1 MELNKK
7 TISKVLEDVY
17 TSGSKDNIIKSG
29 VIANIMVFDMEVDI
43 DLIMDNP
50 TLQARKKLEGEIINL
65 IHQKINS
72 KAKIKFNTKI
82 NKEAKPKLERIKKE
96 LLGVD
101 SIIAISS
108 AKGGVGKSTF
118 TVNIAAMLAKMG
130 CKVGILDTDIY
141 GPSIPTM
148 LDVEGYIPKSIKID
162 GVSKI
167 EPIESYGI
175 KLMSIGFFTK
185 LDEAVVWR
193 GPMASKAL
201 NQMIFDTNWGEL
213 DFLFLDLPPGTGDIH
228 LSLVQSIPITGAVI
242 ISTPQNVALADA
254 RRGIKMFQ
262 QETINVPILGLVENM
277 SYFTSNEEPEVK
289 HFIFGENGVKYLAKD
304 LDINFLG
311 EIPIFTSLREASDFG
326 RPGSL
331 QENSVIENKF
341 RDISKLLVEE
351 LIKRNTELPPT
362 KIVKITNL
370 VGCSAVNKKS

>member
-7 TISKVLEDVY
+7 SISKVLEEVY
-17 TSGSKDNIIKSG
+17 SSGSKDNIIKSG
-29 VIANIMVFDMEVDI
+29 VVANIMVFDIEVDI
-43 DLIMDNP
+43 DLIMNNP
-50 TLQARKKLEGEIINL
+50 TLQARKKLEAEIIDI
-65 IHQKINS
+65 IHQRINS

-82 NKEAKPKLERIKKE
+82 KKVSKPEIKRVNKKLS
-96 LLGVD
+96 GVD

-118 TVNIAAMLAKMG
+118 TVNAAAMLAKMG
-130 CKVGILDTDIY
+130 CKVGILDADIY

-148 LDVEGYIPKSIKID
+148 LDVEGYVPKSIKID

-167 EPIESYGI
+167 EPVENYGI

-185 LDEAVVWR
+185 LDQAVVWR

-228 LSLVQSIPITGAVI
+228 LSLVQSLPINGAVI
-242 ISTPQNVALADA
+242 VSTPQNVALADV

-262 QETINVPILGLVENM
+262 QDSINIPILGLVENM
-277 SYFTSNEEPEVK
+277 SYFTSNEEPEIK
-289 HFIFGENGVKYLAKD
+289 HFIFGESGVKYLAKD

-331 QENSVIENKF
+331 QENSVIENIF
-341 RDISKLLVEE
+341 REISKLLVEE
-351 LIKRNTELPPT
+351 LIKRNNELPPT

-370 VGCSAVNKKS
+370 VGCSAVKKKS

>member
-7 TISKVLEDVY
+7 SISKVLEEVY
-17 TSGSKDNIIKSG
+17 SSGSKDNIIKSG
-29 VIANIMVFDMEVDI
+29 VVANIMVFDIEVDI

-50 TLQARKKLEGEIINL
+50 TLQARKKVEAEIIDI
-65 IHQKINS
+65 IHQRINS

-82 NKEAKPKLERIKKE
+82 KKVSKPEIERVNKKLS
-96 LLGVD
+96 GVD

-118 TVNIAAMLAKMG
+118 TVNAAAILAKMG
-130 CKVGILDTDIY
+130 CKVGILDADIY

-148 LDVEGYIPKSIKID
+148 LDVEGYVPKSIKID

-167 EPIESYGI
+167 EPVESYGI

-185 LDEAVVWR
+185 LDQAVVWR

-201 NQMIFDTNWGEL
+201 KQMIFDTNWGEL

-228 LSLVQSIPITGAVI
+228 LSLVQSLPINGAVI
-242 ISTPQNVALADA
+242 VSTPQNVALADV

-262 QETINVPILGLVENM
+262 QDSINIPILGLVENM
-277 SYFTSNEEPEVK
+277 SYFTSNEEPEIK
-289 HFIFGENGVKYLAKD
+289 HFIFGESGVKYLAKD

-326 RPGSL
+326 IPGSL
-331 QENSVIENKF
+331 QENSVIENIF
-341 RDISKLLVEE
+341 REISKLLVEE
-351 LIKRNTELPPT
+351 LIKRNNELPPT

-370 VGCSAVNKKS
+370 VGCSAVKKKS

>member
-7 TISKVLEDVY
+7 SISKVLEEVY
-17 TSGSKDNIIKSG
+17 SSGSKDNIIKSG
-29 VIANIMVFDMEVDI
+29 VVANIMVFDIEVDI

-50 TLQARKKLEGEIINL
+50 TLQARKKLEAEIIDI
-65 IHQKINS
+65 IHQRINS

-82 NKEAKPKLERIKKE
+82 KKVSKPEIERVNKKLS
-96 LLGVD
+96 GVD

-118 TVNIAAMLAKMG
+118 TVNAAAILAKMG
-130 CKVGILDTDIY
+130 CKVGILDADIY

-148 LDVEGYIPKSIKID
+148 LDVEGYVPKSIKID

-167 EPIESYGI
+167 EPVENYGI

-185 LDEAVVWR
+185 LDQAVVWR

-228 LSLVQSIPITGAVI
+228 LSIVQALPINGAVI
-242 ISTPQNVALADA
+242 ITTPQNVALADV
-254 RRGIKMFQ
+254 RRGIKMYQ
-262 QETINVPILGLVENM
+262 QDSINIPILGLVENM
-277 SYFTSNEEPEVK
+277 SYFTSNEEPEIK
-289 HFIFGENGVKYLAKD
+289 HFIFGESGVKYLAKD

-331 QENSVIENKF
+331 QENSVIENIF

-351 LIKRNTELPPT
+351 LIKRNNELPPT

-370 VGCSAVNKKS
+370 VGCSAVKKKS